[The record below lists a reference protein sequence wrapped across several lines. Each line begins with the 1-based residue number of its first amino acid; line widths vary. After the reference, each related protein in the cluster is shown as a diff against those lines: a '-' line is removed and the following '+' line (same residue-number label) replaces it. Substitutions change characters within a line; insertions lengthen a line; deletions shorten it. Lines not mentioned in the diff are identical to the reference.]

1 MGVLLE
7 VGVLIEG
14 MVFIFD
20 FLVFLASPNN
30 TPRRYKSGNTV
41 VNNDPQDIF
50 EKADLS
56 LLKFTGN

>member
-14 MVFIFD
+14 MVFSFD

-41 VNNDPQDIF
+41 DIGEICGTASICMEICIYQF
-50 EKADLS
+50 
-56 LLKFTGN
+56 FC